1 MCCSA
6 GTAGRGPGGQRGRG
20 RRTRRFVEG
29 AATHIALSLRVA
41 LQVAEA
47 RARHGHPGFVYQVD
61 WRSALGACHTV
72 DIPLLFDNLPA
83 WSASPMFH
91 DVDPAGV
98 EPIGRAF
105 RQAVAAFVRT
115 GNPNTPGAPA
125 WEAYTELRR
134 CTMRFDTFVTAANDP
149 AYSERRLLL
158 PSRRHSSGSAETGND
173 DS

>member
-1 MCCSA
+1 
-6 GTAGRGPGGQRGRG
+6 QRR
-20 RRTRRFVEG
+20 RMLTRTRV
-29 AATHIALSLRVA
+29 LLPS
-41 LQVAEA
+41 
-47 RARHGHPGFVYQVD
+47 
-61 WRSALGACHTV
+61 RSALGGQTDHRRVGVFLAGRPGA
-72 DIPLLFDNLPA
+72 DDQLLDR
-83 WSASPMFH
+83 
-91 DVDPAGV
+91 PAGV

-115 GNPNTPGAPA
+115 GNPNTPGVPA

-158 PSRRHSSGSAETGND
+158 PSRRHSSGSAETSDD